1 MSAHK
6 EMGLEAHMLIHPDR
20 WQSLR
25 GRYEQE
31 RPRRMLALDGGGIR
45 GLLTLG
51 ILQQIEKL
59 VVDQTKLKLA
69 EYFDYIAGTS
79 TGAIIAAGLSRGMT
93 TSDLIDFYNSC
104 GQQMFEA
111 SWLIERI
118 KYLYTADPLKA
129 KLQEVFGHDTNL
141 EPDNLKCLFLA
152 VTKNVTTDSPWPISS
167 NPDAKYNDPA
177 RKDCNL
183 RIPLWQL
190 VRASTAAPV
199 YFPPEILQWD
209 PADPSKTFVFADGGI
224 TPYNNPAF
232 LLYRMATEPA
242 YRLNWK
248 KGEDNLLIISVG
260 TGAAESLGA
269 TAASP
274 NKNIVS
280 TVAGLPGELMYGIQ
294 VDQDVSCR
302 SIGRCTFGAPLDRET
317 LDLVP
322 RHLREEMTL
331 EEQYAAPALPLSTN
345 LGRAFLYARYNADLS
360 PAGLTNLGFS
370 KVDAASI
377 QKMDAV
383 ENIPV
388 LTEIGRAAGK
398 RVAVAHFGPF
408 LLRGKPASC

>member
-1 MSAHK
+1 
-6 EMGLEAHMLIHPDR
+6 MLIHPDR
-20 WQSLR
+20 WNSLR

-31 RPRRMLALDGGGIR
+31 KPRKMLALDGGGIR
-45 GLLTLG
+45 GLITLG
-51 ILQQIEKL
+51 ILEKIEMLVKEKTGQKL
-59 VVDQTKLKLA
+59 G

-93 TSDLIDFYNSC
+93 VGELIDFYTST
-104 GQQMFEA
+104 GQQMFDP

-129 KLQEVFGHDTNL
+129 KLQQVFGRDTDL
-141 EPDNLKCLFLA
+141 GPDNLKCLILV

-177 RKDCNL
+177 RPDCNL

-209 PADPSKTFVFADGGI
+209 LADPSKTFVFVDGGV

-232 LLYRMATEPA
+232 LLYRMATEPS
-242 YRLNWK
+242 YKLNWK
-248 KGEDNLLIISVG
+248 KGEDNLLLISVG

-280 TVAGLPGELMYGIQ
+280 TVAGLPGELMYGILM
-294 VDQDVSCR
+294 DQDLSCR
-302 SIGRCTFGAPLDRET
+302 SVGRCTFGAHLDREA

-322 RHLREEMTL
+322 RQIREEMTM
-331 EEQYAAPALPLSTN
+331 EEQYAAPAVPLSN
-345 LGRAFLYARYNADLS
+345 NQGRNFLYARYNADLS
-360 PAGLTNLGFS
+360 ATGLKNLGLPQ
-370 KVDAASI
+370 VNAASI

-383 ENIPV
+383 ENISALLQV
-388 LTEIGRAAGK
+388 GRAAAA
-398 RVAVAHFGPF
+398 RVEAEHFGSF
-408 LLRGKPASC
+408 L

>member
-1 MSAHK
+1 
-6 EMGLEAHMLIHPDR
+6 MLIHPER
-20 WQSLR
+20 WKSLR
-25 GRYEQE
+25 DRYQE
-31 RPRRMLALDGGGIR
+31 DRPHRMLSLDGGGIR
-45 GLLTLG
+45 GLITLG
-51 ILQQIEKL
+51 ILERIEKL
-59 VVDQTKLKLA
+59 VQEKTGRKLE

-79 TGAIIAAGLSRGMT
+79 TGAIIAAGLSRGLT
-93 TSDLIDFYNSC
+93 TADLIKFYTSS
-104 GQQMFEA
+104 GKQMFDPA
-111 SWLIERI
+111 SLLERI

-129 KLQEVFGHDTNL
+129 QLQDVFGRDTSL
-141 EPDNLKCLFLA
+141 EPDNLKCLLLV
-152 VTKNVTTDSPWPISS
+152 VTRNVTTDSPWPISS

-199 YFPPEILQWD
+199 YFPPEVVQWD
-209 PADPSKTFVFADGGI
+209 PTDPSKTFVFVDGGV

-248 KGEDNLLIISVG
+248 KGEDNLLILSIG

-269 TAASP
+269 TAARP

-302 SIGRCTFGAPLDRET
+302 AVGRCTFGARLDREIM
-317 LDLVP
+317 DMVP
-322 RHLREEMTL
+322 RQLREEMTL
-331 EEQYAAPALPLSTN
+331 EEQYAAPVVPLSTN
-345 LGRAFLYARYNADLS
+345 LGRHFLYVRYNADLS
-360 PAGLTNLGFS
+360 DAGLKDLGF
-370 KVDAASI
+370 VNVNAASI

-383 ENIPV
+383 ENIPI
-388 LTEIGRAAGK
+388 LLDIGRAAVK
-398 RVAVAHFGPF
+398 RAEADHFGCF
-408 LLRGKPASC
+408 L

>member
-1 MSAHK
+1 
-6 EMGLEAHMLIHPDR
+6 MLIHPDR
-20 WQSLR
+20 WNSLR

-31 RPRRMLALDGGGIR
+31 KPRKMLALDGGGIR
-45 GLLTLG
+45 GLVTLG
-51 ILQQIEKL
+51 ILEKIEMLVKEKTGQKL
-59 VVDQTKLKLA
+59 G

-79 TGAIIAAGLSRGMT
+79 TGAIIAAGLSRGKT
-93 TSDLIDFYNSC
+93 VGELIDFYTSD
-104 GQQMFEA
+104 GQQMFDP

-118 KYLYTADPLKA
+118 KYLYSADPLKA
-129 KLQEVFGHDTNL
+129 TLQQVFGHDTDL
-141 EPDNLKCLFLA
+141 GPDNLKCLLLV

-177 RKDCNL
+177 RRDCNL

-199 YFPPEILQWD
+199 YFPPEVLQWD
-209 PADPSKTFVFADGGI
+209 PADPSKTFVFVDGGV

-242 YRLNWK
+242 YKLNWK
-248 KGEDNLLIISVG
+248 KGEDNLLLISVG

-280 TVAGLPGELMYGIQ
+280 TAAGLPGELMYGILM
-294 VDQDVSCR
+294 DQDLSCR
-302 SIGRCTFGAPLDRET
+302 SVGRCTFGAHLDREL

-322 RHLREEMTL
+322 RQIREGMTM
-331 EEQYAAPALPLSTN
+331 EEQYAAPTVPLSDN
-345 LGRAFLYARYNADLS
+345 LGRNFLYARYNADLS
-360 PAGLTNLGFS
+360 ATGLKNLELPQ
-370 KVDAASI
+370 VNAASI

-383 ENIPV
+383 ENISALLQV
-388 LTEIGRAAGK
+388 GRAAAA
-398 RVAVAHFGPF
+398 RVEAGHFGSF
-408 LLRGKPASC
+408 L

>member
-1 MSAHK
+1 
-6 EMGLEAHMLIHPDR
+6 MLIYPDR
-20 WQSLR
+20 WKSLR
-25 GRYEQE
+25 GRYQE
-31 RPRRMLALDGGGIR
+31 DRPHRMLALDGGGIR
-45 GLLTLG
+45 GLVTLG
-51 ILQQIEKL
+51 MLERIEKL
-59 VVDQTKLKLA
+59 VKDKTGGKLCD
-69 EYFDYIAGTS
+69 YFEYIAGTS
-79 TGAIIAAGLSRGMT
+79 TGAIIAAGLSRGLT
-93 TSDLIDFYNSC
+93 TAELIEFYTSS
-104 GQQMFEA
+104 GKQMFDPA
-111 SWLIERI
+111 WLLERI

-129 KLQEVFGHDTNL
+129 QLQEVFGRDTNL

-199 YFPPEILQWD
+199 YFPPEVLQWD
-209 PADPSKTFVFADGGI
+209 PTDRSKTFVFVDGGV

-248 KGEDNLLIISVG
+248 KGEDKLLIISIG

-269 TAASP
+269 TAARP

-302 SIGRCTFGAPLDRET
+302 TVGRCTFGAHLDREI

-322 RHLREEMTL
+322 KQGREGMTL
-331 EEQYAAPALPLSTN
+331 EEQYAAPSVPLATN
-345 LGRAFLYARYNADLS
+345 LSRHFLYARYNADLS
-360 PAGLTNLGFS
+360 EAGLKTLGVPQ
-370 KVDAASI
+370 VDTANI

-383 ENIPV
+383 GNIPI
-388 LTEIGRAAGK
+388 LLEIGRAA
-398 RVAVAHFGPF
+398 AQAISTDHFGSF
-408 LLRGKPASC
+408 L